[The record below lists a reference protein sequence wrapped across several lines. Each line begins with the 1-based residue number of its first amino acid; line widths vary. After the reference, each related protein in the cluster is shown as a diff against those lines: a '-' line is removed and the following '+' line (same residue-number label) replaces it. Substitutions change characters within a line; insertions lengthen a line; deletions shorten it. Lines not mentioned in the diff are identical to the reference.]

1 MDWQLDVAT
10 VPLTLGPLAPDDFLV
25 QRSGIRWFREDG
37 EFCRPG
43 EVIAFCNI
51 GLTPNK
57 GSPQLAKPFAQERRD
72 LQVAF
77 APRVG
82 GRLRKA
88 AAASYGGFIDRLYH
102 FQRWTPDFVIGE
114 LDCPNEELAAD
125 GTDETLRLL
134 FLTGRRVTE
143 LTDDRSGLLTGWHDR
158 SRAWWSDDDAAHS
171 TVVSLATCEQSGII
185 RGERSAFLE
194 LFEAVHGPA
203 HVAMIPDNVLGPSAP
218 ITLEQLNR
226 TPAQVEAIATDLI
239 RSFQASPTV
248 APPRDWIFM
257 SCLLAALQKSPL
269 TEDYELLTRSGIRRA
284 ASIDALVLSLNAEAR
299 VILRHRRLGY
309 AINVYPHRIQD
320 TSEMIRTWLLAN
332 FEPVERTLDN
342 VRTDLIALVDAV
354 RARSD
359 VKFLVLNAF
368 STLGYE
374 DIPTYASFDR
384 PMGNV
389 IATVR
394 NKELNLL
401 LHDIARE
408 RDIAIVDVD
417 AIAADLGAAVNLPD
431 GIHSS
436 GTLQAEVRDEI
447 VRLLRARG
455 IPGFRPRALS

>member
-1 MDWQLDVAT
+1 MTT
-10 VPLTLGPLAPDDFLV
+10 VPLTLGPLAVGGFLV
-25 QRSGIRWFREDG
+25 QRSGIRWLREDG

-57 GSPQLAKPFAQERRD
+57 GSPQSAKPFVQERRD

-82 GRLRKA
+82 GRLRKS

-114 LDCPNEELAAD
+114 LDYATERQAAD
-125 GTDETLRLL
+125 GATDETLRLL

-143 LTDDRSGLLTGWHDR
+143 LTEDRSGLLSGWHDR
-158 SRAWWSDDDAAHS
+158 SRAWWGDDDGTHG
-171 TVVSLATCEQSGII
+171 TVISIATCEQSGII

-194 LFEAVHGPA
+194 LFQAVHGPA
-203 HVAMIPDNVLGPSAP
+203 HVAMVPDYVLVPSAP
-218 ITLEQLNR
+218 VTLEQLNR
-226 TPAQVEAIATDLI
+226 TPAQAEAIATDLI
-239 RSFQASPTV
+239 RSFQASPSV
-248 APPRDWIFM
+248 APPGDWIFV
-257 SCLLAALQKSPL
+257 SCLLAALQRSPL
-269 TEDYELLTRSGIRRA
+269 TEDYELLTRNGLRRA
-284 ASIDALVLSLNAEAR
+284 ASINALILSLNAEAR

-309 AINVYPHRIQD
+309 AISLYPHRIQD
-320 TSEMIRTWLLAN
+320 TGEMIRTWLTAN
-332 FEPVERTLDN
+332 FEPVERTLDD
-342 VRTDLIALVDAV
+342 VRRDLLMLVDAV

-359 VKFLVLNAF
+359 MKLLVLNAL
-368 STLGYE
+368 STLGHE
-374 DIPTYASFDR
+374 DIPTYAPVDR
-384 PMGNV
+384 PMGDI

-408 RDIAIVDVD
+408 RDVAIVDVD

-431 GIHSS
+431 GIHGS
-436 GTLQAEVRDEI
+436 GRLQAEVRDEI
-447 VRLLRARG
+447 VRILRGCG
-455 IPGFRPRALS
+455 IPGFRPRGLN